1 VALDATPLLGTR
13 SGVGTFTAYA
23 LDALA
28 VRADLD
34 LVAYAVSWRRRR
46 MIRPFVPRG
55 VTVVDRAIPARPV
68 NAAWRVAP
76 GPPIEWWTGRLDLVH
91 GTNFVVPPTRRAARV
106 VSVHDLTPVRFPEM
120 CQDATR
126 RYPALIRRAIAGGAF
141 VHTDS
146 HYVAREVVALL
157 GAPEERVRTVYLG
170 TPGLS
175 GPARPAVEAGEGRA
189 DGEGPV
195 AGHAGEGRT
204 AGHAG
209 EGRTAGHAGEAGD
222 LPPSVGSGPYVL
234 AVGTVEP
241 RKDYPTLVRA
251 FDAVAATHRDLRLVI
266 VGANAWGAAAL
277 DHAVAAAHH
286 RDRVLRLGWI
296 ANAQRDALVRA
307 AAVFAYP
314 SVYEG
319 FGLPPLEAMAAGV
332 PVVATAAGS
341 LPEILGNGAALVPV
355 GDADALAGALTA
367 VLDDEAR
374 RVALVAYGR
383 KRAAAFT
390 WQQCA
395 EGLAQLYREAWS
407 ARR

>member
-28 VRADLD
+28 ERPDLD

-55 VTVVDRAIPARPV
+55 VTVVDRAIPARPA

-76 GPPIEWWTGRLDLVH
+76 GPPIEWWTGRLDVVH

-146 HYVAREVVALL
+146 HYVAEEVVALL

-170 TPGLS
+170 TPPVS
-175 GPARPAVEAGEGRA
+175 GPAGEAR
-189 DGEGPV
+189 
-195 AGHAGEGRT
+195 
-204 AGHAG
+204 
-209 EGRTAGHAGEAGD
+209 AGD
-222 LPPSVGSGPYVL
+222 LRPSVGAGPYVL

-266 VGANAWGAAAL
+266 VGANAWGAPAL
-277 DHAVAAAHH
+277 DDAVAAAHH
-286 RDRVLRLGWI
+286 RDRVVRLGWI
-296 ANAQRDALVRA
+296 ANAQRDGLVRA

-341 LPEILGNGAALVPV
+341 VPEILGEGAALVPV
-355 GDADALAGALTA
+355 GDADALAAALNS
-367 VLDDEAR
+367 VLDDEPR
-374 RVALVAYGR
+374 RAALVAYGR
-383 KRAAAFT
+383 ERAAAFT
-390 WQQCA
+390 WQKCA
-395 EGLAQLYREAWS
+395 DGLARLYRDASS
-407 ARR
+407 AAY

>member
-1 VALDATPLLGTR
+1 M
-13 SGVGTFTAYA
+13 GTFTAYA

-28 VRADLD
+28 QRPDLD

-146 HYVAREVVALL
+146 HYVAHEVVALL

-170 TPGLS
+170 TP
-175 GPARPAVEAGEGRA
+175 
-189 DGEGPV
+189 PV
-195 AGHAGEGRT
+195 AHPAEGAGGG
-204 AGHAG
+204 AGGAD
-209 EGRTAGHAGEAGD
+209 AAD
-222 LPPSVGSGPYVL
+222 LPPSLAGGPYVL

-251 FDAVAATHRDLRLVI
+251 FDAVAASHRDLRLVI
-266 VGANAWGAAAL
+266 VGANGWGAAAL
-277 DHAVAAAHH
+277 DDALAAAHH
-286 RDRVLRLGWI
+286 GDRVLRLGWI
-296 ANAQRDALVRA
+296 PNAERDALVRA
-307 AAVFAYP
+307 ARVFAYP
-314 SVYEG
+314 SLYEG

-341 LPEILGNGAALVPV
+341 LPEILGEGAALVPV
-355 GDADALAGALTA
+355 GDADALAAALTS

-374 RVALVAYGR
+374 RATLVAYGR
-383 KRAAAFT
+383 RRAAELT
-390 WQQCA
+390 WEACA
-395 EGLAQLYREAWS
+395 EGLARLYRDACS
-407 ARR
+407 AKR